1 MNRGLLRMDL
11 APLRESRDF
20 RHLLASRSVT
30 LFGTDAAAVA
40 LLVQAKQ
47 LTGSAVAVGLLGVAE
62 LLPIIVFGL
71 YGGLLAD
78 RFDRGRMLRWCEA
91 GLGGLAAL
99 LTVNAALPHP
109 AIWPLYLLA
118 AAMTMLSSLQR
129 PSFDAAVPRTVRR
142 DRLSAASALLSMT
155 SNAGEIVATALG
167 GAVAAAA
174 GAGYVYGLDAVT
186 FAVSWWLLTRL
197 SPLPP
202 PEAGEHAPGPGAARR
217 HLRAAL
223 RPRPPRPDRLLPGRP
238 VRHDVRLPERA
249 VPVPRRRPARD
260 LGRGA
265 DVRRAR
271 RRRAGLL
278 RG

>member
-1 MNRGLLRMDL
+1 MSRGLLRMEL

-78 RFDRGRMLRWCEA
+78 RFDRRRMLRWCEA

-109 AIWPLYLLA
+109 AIWPLFLLA

-129 PSFDAAVPRTVRR
+129 PS
-142 DRLSAASALLSMT
+142 SM
-155 SNAGEIVATALG
+155 
-167 GAVAAAA
+167 
-174 GAGYVYGLDAVT
+174 
-186 FAVSWWLLTRL
+186 
-197 SPLPP
+197 PP
-202 PEAGEHAPGPGAARR
+202 C
-217 HLRAAL
+217 
-223 RPRPPRPDRLLPGRP
+223 PGRC
-238 VRHDVRLPERA
+238 
-249 VPVPRRRPARD
+249 
-260 LGRGA
+260 
-265 DVRRAR
+265 
-271 RRRAGLL
+271 AGT
-278 RG
+278 G

>member
-20 RHLLASRSVT
+20 RLLLASRSVT

-91 GLGGLAAL
+91 GLGVLAAL

-109 AIWPLYLLA
+109 AVWPLYLLA

-174 GAGYVYGLDAVT
+174 GAGFVYGLDAVDLRGVLV
-186 FAVSWWLLTRL
+186 AADPAQPAAAARGGRAR
-197 SPLPP
+197 PR
-202 PEAGEHAPGPGAARR
+202 PGAARR

-249 VPVPRRRPARD
+249 VPVP
-260 LGRGA
+260 GR
-265 DVRRAR
+265 
-271 RRRAGLL
+271 
-278 RG
+278 